1 MAAGWKREGVRRTQV
16 PFGCLASFRR
26 VVLAVVVVVQL
37 LVCGGVGVGGQA
49 HTVGW
54 SDGEGSAKAIKVLA
68 WRSRAKD
75 S

>member
-1 MAAGWKREGVRRTQV
+1 MAARWKRESVRRTQV
-16 PFGCLASFRR
+16 PFGCLASFKR
-26 VVLAVVVVVQL
+26 VVVAVVVVQL

-68 WRSRAKD
+68 WRSRAKG